1 MKKNFFSMPTPEE
14 LYHLTEFCKIM
25 AASPFYKKLGPGGVM
40 SIYLTA
46 KEYDLPFMACLN
58 GGLHDIEGKITF
70 SGGIVNALI
79 LKAGHK
85 ADLVHSDENSCT
97 IHFTRGDRT
106 EPEYKGLTFTYTRED
121 ARIAGYLNK
130 NNWRTSPKPMLFNRC
145 IIGGARICMAEVML
159 GVLLSGEL
167 TGTTSDENIMPD
179 LLPVQT
185 TNLLPNSSQSSNNL
199 LANSAAC
206 QDDDQPVTYEKD
218 ENWNEFCEKHA
229 IKDGTESFLYLQQIC
244 ANSKKKD
251 FTLTVNRAI
260 AAEETFLEMFEKWK
274 AKRKKAVIDSNE
286 ILG

>member
-1 MKKNFFSMPTPEE
+1 MKKNFFSMPSPEE

-25 AASPFYKKLGPGGVM
+25 AASPFYKKLGAGGVM

-58 GGLHDIEGKITF
+58 GGLHDVDGKVTF
-70 SGGIVNALI
+70 SGLMVNALI

-85 ADLVHSDENSCT
+85 ADLVHLDDNICT

-106 EPEYKGLTFTYTRED
+106 EPDYKGLSFSYTREE
-121 ARIAGYLNK
+121 ARIAGYLDK
-130 NNWRTSPKPMLFNRC
+130 KNWRTSLKPMLFNRC
-145 IIGGARICMAEVML
+145 VTGGARICMAEVML

-179 LLPVQT
+179 LFPPQT
-185 TNLLPNSSQSSNNL
+185 TNLLTNSVESSNN
-199 LANSAAC
+199 AGAIS
-206 QDDDQPVTYEKD
+206 YEKA

-229 IKDGTESFLYLQQIC
+229 ISEGTECFCYLKEI
-244 ANSKKKD
+244 AESSNKN
-251 FTLTVNRAI
+251 FITTVNRAI
-260 AAEETFLEMFEKWK
+260 AAEEKFLEMFEKWK
-274 AKRKKAVIDSNE
+274 SKREKKAVIDSNE